1 MYRGRERE
9 EEKKVTS
16 LLFSSFLFPFPLFFT
31 AQYYSLHNRT
41 FTYIINSRSTV
52 DDLVLYDYRLCYDC
66 YFIKLYFV
74 LLMKSHLQSYPCP
87 LQINSFW
94 NLGFL
99 LGITIILQIITGI
112 FLGLHYTSDLNSAYS
127 SVFFFIREIYYGW
140 CLRYLHSSGASF
152 VFLFLF
158 LHLGRAISYGSY
170 FYNPNT
176 WFSGILLFFFLM
188 VTAFLGYVLPFG
200 QMSFWGATVITNLL
214 SPFPCLIEWVCGGH
228 YVYNPTLKRFFLFH
242 FVFPFL
248 LCGFRILHLFYLH
261 FHSSNNPLRLNT
273 NNKIPFFPFIFLKDF
288 FGFILILCLYLL
300 QTHFGISS
308 FSHPDNALEVCGL
321 LTPLH
326 IVPEWYFL
334 CQYAML
340 KAVPNKNAGFIILL
354 TSIFTF
360 FFFGEIRNLTTFT
373 RLMDYNNGFS
383 ISSFFLSFLSFLWI
397 GAQFPQEKF
406 LSYGRILTLHYY
418 FLLMCILFSILFL
431 EDTLLFSLLLSSFF
445 LQDYISFILSLVFF
459 F

>member
-1 MYRGRERE
+1 MHES
-9 EEKKVTS
+9 S
-16 LLFSSFLFPFPLFFT
+16 LLSSSPSLRTGRTDRKSGNGRNRETVDGWRKQNKISFL
-31 AQYYSLHNRT
+31 SLVKNCNH
-41 FTYIINSRSTV
+41 
-52 DDLVLYDYRLCYDC
+52 
-66 YFIKLYFV
+66 K
-74 LLMKSHLQSYPCP
+74 
-87 LQINSFW
+87 
-94 NLGFL
+94 G
-99 LGITIILQIITGI
+99 LGIYYLLSAFI
-112 FLGLHYTSDLNSAYS
+112 FS
-127 SVFFFIREIYYGW
+127 
-140 CLRYLHSSGASF
+140 
-152 VFLFLF
+152 
-158 LHLGRAISYGSY
+158 
-170 FYNPNT
+170 
-176 WFSGILLFFFLM
+176 
-188 VTAFLGYVLPFG
+188 FG

-214 SPFPCLIEWVCGGH
+214 SPFPSLIEWVSGGH

-242 FVFPFL
+242 FQFPFL

-261 FHSSNNPLRLNT
+261 FLSSNNPLRNST

-360 FFFGEIRNLTTFT
+360 FLFGEIRNLTT
-373 RLMDYNNGFS
+373 LCLLNNNGFS
-383 ISSFFLSFLSFLWI
+383 LSSFFLSSLSFLWI
-397 GAQFPQEKF
+397 GAQFPLEKF

-418 FLLMCILFSILFL
+418 FLLMCILFSC
-431 EDTLLFSLLLSSFF
+431 LLINSSWR
-445 LQDYISFILSLVFF
+445 
-459 F
+459 